1 MNYGYPNHPYN
12 HSMPDCGCHPFVVN
26 IAGATRANQ
35 TFRTAIWT
43 GEHFQVTLMTIMPGD
58 DIGLEIHPNTDQF
71 LRIEEGH
78 GFVQMGDCEDQLDFC
93 TEVGPGNAVMV
104 PAGKW
109 HNMTNIGPVPLKLYS
124 VYAPPEHP
132 YGTVHATK
140 VDAMAEEH
148 GY

>member
-1 MNYGYPNHPYN
+1 
-12 HSMPDCGCHPFVVN
+12 
-26 IAGATRANQ
+26 
-35 TFRTAIWT
+35 
-43 GEHFQVTLMTIMPGD
+43 
-58 DIGLEIHPNTDQF
+58 
-71 LRIEEGH
+71 
-78 GFVQMGDCEDQLDFC
+78 
-93 TEVGPGNAVMV
+93 MV

>member
-1 MNYGYPNHPYN
+1 MNYGYPQQPS
-12 HSMPDCGCHPFVVN
+12 HSTFDCGCHPFVVN
-26 IAGATRANQ
+26 IAGATRSNE

-43 GEHFQVTLMTIMPGD
+43 GEFFQVTLMAIMPGD

-78 GFVQMGDCEDQLDFC
+78 GFVQIGEHKNQLDFC
-93 TEVGPGNAVMV
+93 TEVGPGDAVMV

-124 VYAPPEHP
+124 IYAPPEHP

-140 VDAMAEEH
+140 LNAMESEQ